1 MNRRPG
7 NGLGLRKAPSCRP
20 RLHRSFVC
28 SSVVSATPLIP
39 KFPEPVDTRTY
50 SPMVRALLMLLATS
64 LQVPKPAKLCSR
76 ASNIQ
81 ATQAQL
87 AKSQRSR
94 KSYCVVFAGRPN
106 GWRLRVSLGC
116 AWAGTQQVPTPGT
129 PLPSP
134 SLKDLFGF
142 PEFSP
147 QAFKLTRL
155 DKFPVWAPRNWRW
168 RGGTRV
174 VPYLSE
180 FDTAAQ
186 PQVGQL

>member
-116 AWAGTQQVPTPGT
+116 AWAGTQQVPTPWDPP
-129 PLPSP
+129 PLPLSQGSFWISGVFPSGLQVDTPGQIPCLGSKELALEGRDKGSP
-134 SLKDLFGF
+134 
-142 PEFSP
+142 
-147 QAFKLTRL
+147 
-155 DKFPVWAPRNWRW
+155 
-168 RGGTRV
+168 
-174 VPYLSE
+174 LS
-180 FDTAAQ
+180 
-186 PQVGQL
+186 VGI